1 MKTRAVLAIVVLAAA
16 MLPDVAGAHA
26 LLVRTSPPKRAVLRD
41 PPKQVELWFNE
52 RLEPA
57 YSAAKV
63 STQSGSPVSIGR
75 TSVGGND
82 SKRLLIEL
90 PPLAPGSYT
99 VRFRV
104 LSVDGH
110 LAEDSFVFSVRHA
123 KNAPARISGSADF
136 LAPLSRVALP
146 APG

>member
-1 MKTRAVLAIVVLAAA
+1 MAPALLALVLAAA
-16 MLPDVAGAHA
+16 AVMPMPADAHA

-57 YSAAKV
+57 FATLTV
-63 STQSGSPVSIGR
+63 SDGAGAPVSGAQA
-75 TSVGGND
+75 TVGGND
-82 SKRLLIEL
+82 RKRITVEL
-90 PPLAPGSYT
+90 PPLAPGSYV

-110 LAEDSFVFSVRHA
+110 VAEDSFGFSVR
-123 KNAPARISGSADF
+123 
-136 LAPLSRVALP
+136 
-146 APG
+146 

>member
-1 MKTRAVLAIVVLAAA
+1 MAGALVLVGIMLAAGFPGSA
-16 MLPDVAGAHA
+16 DAHA

-57 YSAAKV
+57 FATLTV
-63 STQSGSPVSIGR
+63 SDGAGATVSGAQAM
-75 TSVGGND
+75 VGGND
-82 SKRLLIEL
+82 RKRITVEL
-90 PPLAPGSYT
+90 PPLAPGSYM

-110 LAEDSFVFSVRHA
+110 VAEDSFGFSVR
-123 KNAPARISGSADF
+123 
-136 LAPLSRVALP
+136 
-146 APG
+146 

>member
-1 MKTRAVLAIVVLAAA
+1 MKAQAILAGIILAAA
-16 MLPDVAGAHA
+16 VLPEAADAHA

-57 YSAAKV
+57 YSTV
-63 STQSGSPVSIGR
+63 SLSTQSGSPVDIVR

-82 SKRLLIEL
+82 PKRLSVEL
-90 PPLAPGSYT
+90 PQLAPGSYT

-110 LAEDSFVFSVRHA
+110 VAEDSFAFSIRG
-123 KNAPARISGSADF
+123 N
-136 LAPLSRVALP
+136 
-146 APG
+146 

>member
-1 MKTRAVLAIVVLAAA
+1 VTRTALALAGIVVAAA
-16 MLPDVAGAHA
+16 FPESADGHA

-57 YSAAKV
+57 FATMTISDGAGA
-63 STQSGSPVSIGR
+63 T
-75 TSVGGND
+75 VGGSRAIVDGNGR
-82 SKRLLIEL
+82 KRLTVDL
-90 PPLAPGSYT
+90 PPLAPGRYV

-110 LAEDSFVFSVRHA
+110 VAEDSFGFSVR
-123 KNAPARISGSADF
+123 
-136 LAPLSRVALP
+136 
-146 APG
+146 

>member
-1 MKTRAVLAIVVLAAA
+1 MNMRFALTSAILAAA
-16 MLPDVAGAHA
+16 MLPQLAAAHA

-57 YSAAKV
+57 YSSASL
-63 STQSGSPVSIGR
+63 STQSGSPVSIIR
-75 TSVGGND
+75 TTVEGND
-82 SKRLLIEL
+82 LKRLSIEL
-90 PPLAPGSYT
+90 PPLAPGGYT

-110 LAEDSFVFSVRHA
+110 VAEDSFAFSVRG
-123 KNAPARISGSADF
+123 N
-136 LAPLSRVALP
+136 
-146 APG
+146 

>member
-1 MKTRAVLAIVVLAAA
+1 MKVRALLAIAALAAA
-16 MLPDVAGAHA
+16 MPPEAAFAHA

-57 YSAAKV
+57 YSSASL
-63 STQSGSPVSIGR
+63 STQSGSPVSVVR
-75 TSVGGND
+75 TNIEGND
-82 SKRLLIEL
+82 LKRLSIDL
-90 PPLAPGSYT
+90 PPLPPGSYT

-110 LAEDSFVFSVRHA
+110 VAEDSFAFSVREID
-123 KNAPARISGSADF
+123 ARPPKRGEF
-136 LAPLSRVALP
+136 RNPREKLFQ
-146 APG
+146 